1 MVHYVEEVR
10 EFKNHL
16 DVEQY
21 RRTIVALNMPH
32 NGMDRGLTANLPGS
46 VKWMMAPNCVPKT
59 GGRKDVAAMRP

>member
-10 EFKNHL
+10 EIKNHL

-32 NGMDRGLTANLPGS
+32 NGMNRGLTAKL
-46 VKWMMAPNCVPKT
+46 T
-59 GGRKDVAAMRP
+59 GACQMDDGAELRPEDGREG